1 VQDASTRR
9 VQKRQS
15 HIREQV
21 LDDGGLLADRIVISG
36 AAQIR
41 RGYMQT
47 DLDAGDLAVSEEFAE
62 EVEIGPELN

>member
-1 VQDASTRR
+1 
-9 VQKRQS
+9 
-15 HIREQV
+15 V